1 MKKFL
6 IFAIGVAFLSGLG
19 RVGLAQPAATMYTLE
34 DIYDYLMEGVVA
46 TAGGHDFEPPA
57 GAEPGDSRFKSLEQ
71 ILDDIK
77 AQFALAEG
85 SSPQNV
91 AEGVSFWSTHP
102 DSWGPQ
108 TGELEVGGGGMISTG
123 QTMSYYDYDD
133 GYYKKGPARDYTI
146 NQDGTVTDNVTG
158 LMWAAS
164 GVEPGCKN
172 GDRLVWWQ
180 SIDWANSLTFA
191 GYSDWRLPNVIE
203 LMSIVLIETTQTA
216 PFVNK
221 TAFYRTRDDSYW
233 SSTSGRGGSTMAY
246 NVSFKEGFTGYNSAS
261 NSYSYVRAVRDVE

>member
-1 MKKFL
+1 MKKLLTFV
-6 IFAIGVAFLSGLG
+6 IGVAFLAGLSG
-19 RVGLAQPAATMYTLE
+19 VGLAQPAATMYTLE
-34 DIYDYLMEGVVA
+34 GIYDYLMEGVVPI
-46 TAGGHDFEPPA
+46 TGEHDFEPPA

-77 AQFALAEG
+77 TQFALAEG

-91 AEGVSFWSTHP
+91 AEGVTFWSTQP
-102 DSWGPQ
+102 ESWGPQ
-108 TGELEVGGGGMISTG
+108 TGELEAGGGGMISTG

-146 NQDGTVTDNVTG
+146 NEGGTVTDNATG

-164 GVEPGCKN
+164 GVDPGCHN
-172 GDRLVWWQ
+172 GERLFWPN
-180 SIDWANSLTFA
+180 SIWWANSLSFA

-221 TAFYRTRDDSYW
+221 TAFYRTREDTYW
-233 SSTSGRGGSTMAY
+233 SSTSGKGGSTQAY
-246 NVSFKEGFTGYNSAS
+246 RVNFRDGLTGLDRVT
-261 NSYSYVRAVRDVE
+261 NSYAYVRAVRDVE